1 MSDFSFDELA
11 RQSPKGI
18 VINYGVLLYRLVR
31 SFWVL
36 IPIFFSKNIENKMGF
51 VLAAIGIL
59 GGVLLIVAI
68 LQYLNFKFKIKD
80 DHFIL
85 HQGVIFKKKTSIPLE
100 RIQSVNFKQ
109 NLIHQLIN
117 ITQVEIQ
124 TAGAKDV
131 EVSVKAISREKAKA
145 LKKRLQSGI
154 SLELSEE
161 ETIELAE
168 VKTRMI
174 YKLSFLELIK
184 VSFSENHLRSFFW
197 IIAISFSFGFQ
208 LEDVIKDLD
217 FASESIR
224 FIARNRDALTGSV
237 VLLTVVFFVAVII
250 SVIVSFVRVLLRNFD
265 QKVTQLNDGIQV
277 SQGLFTKREDV
288 LKIKKIQYTVTV
300 TNPFKKYLGI
310 RSILINQ
317 AGSAKVK
324 QKKRIELVGV
334 KNRVADR
341 LSELF
346 FNHVTSESDH
356 QFKPAKYYL
365 FRMFVRTALLLILL
379 NGLLILTQSHWV
391 NIGVLNGVFIPLS
404 IWLVLLKY
412 KKTYF
417 KLAGDKLIVGDGKI
431 STVTTFMEY
440 FKTQN
445 ITFSQSFIQKRRGV
459 ATLYIQ
465 TASGVVRLPCLKE
478 EDAKFLTALIV
489 QEASNS
495 EREWI

>member
-18 VINYGVLLYRLVR
+18 VINYGVLLYRLVK

-36 IPIFFSKNIENKMGF
+36 IPIFLSKNIENKIGF
-51 VLAAIGIL
+51 VLTAIGIL

-68 LQYLNFKFKIKD
+68 LQYLNFKFKIKEA
-80 DHFIL
+80 HFVL

-131 EVSVKAISREKAKA
+131 EVSIKAISREKAEA
-145 LKKRLQSGI
+145 LKKRLQNGI
-154 SLELSEE
+154 RMEFSEE
-161 ETIELAE
+161 EDIESTE
-168 VKTRMI
+168 SKTRMI
-174 YKLSFLELIK
+174 YKLSFIELVK

-197 IIAISFSFGFQ
+197 ILAISFSFGFQ

-224 FIARNRDALTGSV
+224 FVARNRDVLAGSV
-237 VLLTVVFFVAVII
+237 VLLIVVFFVAVII

-288 LKIKKIQYTVTV
+288 LKITKIQYTVTV

-310 RSILINQ
+310 RSILISQ

-334 KNRVADR
+334 KRKETDR
-341 LSELF
+341 LNELF
-346 FNHVTSESDH
+346 FNDVNLENDY

-365 FRMFVRTALLLILL
+365 FRMFVRTSILLILL
-379 NGLLILTQSHWV
+379 NVLLVLTQSHWI
-391 NIGVLNGVFIPLS
+391 NIVVLNGIFLPSS

-417 KLAGDKLIVGDGKI
+417 NLSGDKLTVGDGKI
-431 STVTTFMEY
+431 STVTTLMEY

-445 ITFSQSFIQKRRGV
+445 VTFSQSFIQKRKRV
-459 ATLYIQ
+459 ATLHIQ
-465 TASGVVRLPCLKE
+465 TASGVVKLPCLKE
-478 EDAKFLTALIV
+478 EDAKLLKTLII
-489 QEASNS
+489 QETSNS
-495 EREWI
+495 NREWI